1 MAEWTQER
9 IDKLI
14 GAQRNFFKKGKTLNP
29 DFRIRQLKK
38 LKKAVQDH
46 EQEIGEALYADL
58 GRSRTEAY
66 LLDIGPVIAE
76 TNEMIRGVRKWA
88 RPEIHYSGMACFPSM
103 ITKVFK
109 MPYGVTLIISPFNF
123 PFVLT
128 LGVLAAAIAGG
139 NTAVIRASSKS
150 PRSTALMKKL
160 LGEIFPGSYVALVE
174 GGHDTADMLLEKR
187 FDKIFYTGSP
197 GVGAHVLEKAAR
209 NLTPAALEL
218 GGETGNWCVIRKD
231 ADIRDAARKIAF
243 FKICNSGQ
251 ICININQ
258 AAVAEEVADQF
269 LKALREEMI
278 RQIGEEP
285 LHHPEYPRMIS
296 REAFDKC
303 AAWADS
309 CRDRIVWG
317 GKGDPETLR
326 FEPTVIYPADPGEE
340 IVSHELFAPLLPV
353 VPYKDSEID
362 ALMDMIA
369 EREHGL
375 SLYLFTKNLA
385 WAEKV
390 MASQQYGGGCINEVC
405 LHFMV
410 KGVPFGGVGHS
421 GMGAGH
427 GKWGFMEFTHP
438 STVLIGSS
446 FGNLPLRE
454 HPYEGK
460 GQAWK
465 LPLLRLFER

>member
-14 GAQRNFFKKGKTLNP
+14 DAQRKFFKKGKTLDP

-38 LKKAVQDH
+38 LRKAVQDH
-46 EQEIGEALYADL
+46 EQEIGEALRADL
-58 GRSRTEAY
+58 GRSHTEAY

-76 TNEMIRGVRKWA
+76 TNEMIRGVKKWA

-128 LGVLAAAIAGG
+128 LGVLAASIAGG

-278 RQIGEEP
+278 RQIGEDP

-303 AAWADS
+303 AAWAES

-362 ALMDMIA
+362 ALMDMIG

-375 SLYLFTKNLA
+375 SLYLFTKDLA

-427 GKWGFMEFTHP
+427 GKWGFIEFTHP

-446 FGNLPLRE
+446 FGNLSLRE

>member
-1 MAEWTQER
+1 MAEWTRER
-9 IDKLI
+9 IDQLI
-14 GAQRNFFKKGKTLNP
+14 AAQRKFFKEGKTLDV

-46 EQEIGEALYADL
+46 EKEIAEALRADL
-58 GRSRTEAY
+58 GRSPAEAY
-66 LLDIGPVIAE
+66 MLDAGPVIAQI
-76 TNEMIRGVRKWA
+76 NEMIRGVKRWA

-103 ITKVFK
+103 ITKVFH
-109 MPYGVTLIISPFNF
+109 MPYGVTLIISPYNF

-128 LGVLAAAIAGG
+128 LGVLADAIAGG
-139 NTAVIRASSKS
+139 NTAVIRTSSKS
-150 PRSTALMKKL
+150 PHCTALIKKL
-160 LGEIFPGSYVALVE
+160 LGEIYPRYYAALVE
-174 GGHDTADMLLEKR
+174 GGHDAADLLLEAR

-197 GVGAHVLEKAAR
+197 RVGAHVMEKAAR
-209 NLTPAALEL
+209 NLTPVALEL

-243 FKICNSGQ
+243 FKIANSGQ
-251 ICININQ
+251 ICIDINQ
-258 AAVAEEVADQF
+258 AAVAEEVADRF
-269 LKALREEMI
+269 LEALKEEI
-278 RQIGEEP
+278 VRQIGEDP
-285 LHHPEYPRMIS
+285 LHNPEYPRLIS
-296 REAFDKC
+296 REAYDRC
-303 AAWADS
+303 AARADA
-309 CRDRIVWG
+309 CRDRICWG
-317 GKGDPETLR
+317 GRGDPDSLR
-326 FEPTVIYPADPGEE
+326 YEPTVIYPADPGEE
-340 IVSHELFAPLLPV
+340 IVTRELFAPLLPV
-353 VPYKDSEID
+353 VPYKDCEID
-362 ALMDMIA
+362 ALLDLIG

-375 SLYLFTKNLA
+375 SLYLFTKDLA

-421 GMGAGH
+421 GMGACH

-454 HPYEGK
+454 HPYEGRK
-460 GQAWK
+460 GAWK
-465 LPLLRLFER
+465 LPMLRLFER

>member
-1 MAEWTQER
+1 
-9 IDKLI
+9 
-14 GAQRNFFKKGKTLNP
+14 
-29 DFRIRQLKK
+29 
-38 LKKAVQDH
+38 
-46 EQEIGEALYADL
+46 
-58 GRSRTEAY
+58 
-66 LLDIGPVIAE
+66 
-76 TNEMIRGVRKWA
+76 
-88 RPEIHYSGMACFPSM
+88 
-103 ITKVFK
+103 
-109 MPYGVTLIISPFNF
+109 
-123 PFVLT
+123 
-128 LGVLAAAIAGG
+128 
-139 NTAVIRASSKS
+139 
-150 PRSTALMKKL
+150 
-160 LGEIFPGSYVALVE
+160 
-174 GGHDTADMLLEKR
+174 
-187 FDKIFYTGSP
+187 
-197 GVGAHVLEKAAR
+197 
-209 NLTPAALEL
+209 
-218 GGETGNWCVIRKD
+218 VIRKD

-258 AAVAEEVADQF
+258 AAVAEEVADSF
-269 LKALREEMI
+269 LKALREEMV
-278 RQIGEEP
+278 RQIGEDP
-285 LHHPEYPRMIS
+285 LHNPEYPRMIS
-296 REAFDKC
+296 RDAFDKC
-303 AAWADS
+303 AAWAES

-340 IVSHELFAPLLPV
+340 IVRHELFAPLLPV

-362 ALMDMIA
+362 ALMDMIG

-375 SLYLFTKNLA
+375 SLYLFTKDLA

-438 STVLIGSS
+438 STVLIGST

-460 GQAWK
+460 RQAWK

>member
-1 MAEWTQER
+1 MAGWTQEK

-14 GAQRNFFKKGKTLNP
+14 ASQRKFFREGKTLDV

-46 EQEIGEALYADL
+46 EKEIAGALYADL
-58 GRSRTEAY
+58 GRSPTEAY
-66 LLDIGPVIAE
+66 LLDTGPVIAE
-76 TNEMIRGVRKWA
+76 TNEMIRGVKKWA

-103 ITKVFK
+103 VTRVFK

-139 NTAVIRASSKS
+139 NTAVIRTSSKS
-150 PRSTALMKKL
+150 PHSTALIRKI
-160 LGEIFPGSYVALVE
+160 LGEIYPEYYVALVE
-174 GGHDTADMLLEKR
+174 GGHDTAELLLERR

-197 GVGAHVLEKAAR
+197 RVGAHVMEKAAR
-209 NLTPAALEL
+209 NLTPVALEL
-218 GGETGNWCVIRKD
+218 GGETGNWCIVRKD

-243 FKICNSGQ
+243 FKIANSGQ

-258 AAVAEEVADQF
+258 AAVAEEVADSF

-285 LHHPEYPRMIS
+285 LQNPEYPRLIS
-296 REAFDKC
+296 KEAYDKC

-309 CRDRIVWG
+309 CRDRIYWG

-326 FEPTVIYPADPGEE
+326 FEPTVIYPADPGEA
-340 IVSHELFAPLLPV
+340 VASQELFAPLLPV
-353 VPYKDSEID
+353 VPYRDCEID
-362 ALMDMIA
+362 ALLDLIG

-375 SLYLFTKNLA
+375 SLYLFTKDLK
-385 WAEKV
+385 WARKV

-421 GMGAGH
+421 GMGACH

-438 STVLIGSS
+438 STVLTGAS

-454 HPYEGK
+454 HPYG
-460 GQAWK
+460 GGRGDWK

>member
-14 GAQRNFFKKGKTLNP
+14 DAQRKFFKKGKTLDP
-29 DFRIRQLKK
+29 EFRIRQLKK

-46 EQEIGEALYADL
+46 EQEIGEALRADL
-58 GRSRTEAY
+58 GRSHTEAY

-76 TNEMIRGVRKWA
+76 TNEMIRGVKKWA

-258 AAVAEEVADQF
+258 AAVAEEVADSF
-269 LKALREEMI
+269 LKALREEMV
-278 RQIGEEP
+278 RQIGEDP

-303 AAWADS
+303 AAWAES

-340 IVSHELFAPLLPV
+340 IVRHELFAPLLPV
-353 VPYKDSEID
+353 VPYKDSEIN
-362 ALMDMIA
+362 ALMDMIG

-375 SLYLFTKNLA
+375 SLYLFTKDLA

-438 STVLIGSS
+438 STVLIGST

-460 GQAWK
+460 RQVWK

>member
-1 MAEWTQER
+1 MAGWTQEK

-14 GAQRNFFKKGKTLNP
+14 ASQRKFFREGKTLDV

-46 EQEIGEALYADL
+46 EKEIAGALYADL
-58 GRSRTEAY
+58 GRSPTEAY
-66 LLDIGPVIAE
+66 LLDTGPVIAE
-76 TNEMIRGVRKWA
+76 TNEMIRGVKKWS

-103 ITKVFK
+103 VTRVFK

-139 NTAVIRASSKS
+139 NTAVIRTSSKS
-150 PRSTALMKKL
+150 PHSTALIRKI
-160 LGEIFPGSYVALVE
+160 LGEIYPEYYVALVE
-174 GGHDTADMLLEKR
+174 GGHDTAELLLERR

-197 GVGAHVLEKAAR
+197 RVGAHVMEKAAQ
-209 NLTPAALEL
+209 NLTPVALEL
-218 GGETGNWCVIRKD
+218 GGETGNWCIVRKD

-243 FKICNSGQ
+243 FKIANSGQ

-258 AAVAEEVADQF
+258 AAVAEEVADSF

-285 LHHPEYPRMIS
+285 LQNPEYPRLIS
-296 REAFDKC
+296 KEAYDKC

-309 CRDRIVWG
+309 CRDRIYWG
-317 GKGDPETLR
+317 GKGDPGALR
-326 FEPTVIYPADPGEE
+326 FEPTVIYPADPWEA
-340 IVSHELFAPLLPV
+340 VASQELFAPLLPV
-353 VPYKDSEID
+353 VPYRDCEID
-362 ALMDMIA
+362 ALLDLIGK
-369 EREHGL
+369 REHGL
-375 SLYLFTKNLA
+375 SLYLFTKDLK
-385 WAEKV
+385 WARKV
-390 MASQQYGGGCINEVC
+390 MSSQQYGGGCINEVC

-421 GMGAGH
+421 GMGACH

-438 STVLIGSS
+438 STVLTGAS

-454 HPYEGK
+454 HPYG
-460 GQAWK
+460 GGRGDWK